1 MRDTDNSSAPVTVE
15 ALSHAVTQLV
25 DDVYQSLDA
34 IGIALTT
41 RWEDIS
47 RRRMPPPRTSDLAE
61 LRDTI
66 VAELDRRG
74 SLFNSAGVVMADGA
88 LADRARHLEWWQPGD
103 QRGPRRHIVDLNPR
117 SEYFY
122 DYTAMD
128 WFAIP
133 RDRGQRWVH
142 GPYLDY
148 TGADLYICTFAQPVK
163 TSSGTFLG
171 IAGADVPAAAIEESL
186 LPRFRASGRR
196 VVLINGEGR
205 VIMGTDP
212 EFTPGSKAS
221 RIRSS
226 TPAVPIATTPWSLL
240 ELGSIEAG

>member
-1 MRDTDNSSAPVTVE
+1 MRDTDNSSTPVTVE
-15 ALSHAVTQLV
+15 SLSRVVTRLA
-25 DDVYQSLDA
+25 DDVYESLDA
-34 IGIALTT
+34 IGSALTA
-41 RWEDIS
+41 RWEAMVQ
-47 RRRMPPPRTSDLAE
+47 RRSIPPGSTDLAE

-74 SLFNSAGVVMADGA
+74 SLFNSAGVVMADGV
-88 LADRARHLEWWQPGD
+88 LADRPRHLEWWQPDTG
-103 QRGPRRHIVDLNPR
+103 RGPQRHIVDLNPR

-122 DYTAMD
+122 DYTVMD

-133 RDRGQRWVH
+133 RDQGKRWVH

-148 TGADLYICTFAQPVK
+148 TGADLYICTFAQPVN

-212 EFTPGSKAS
+212 EFTPGSKTS
-221 RIRSS
+221 RLRSF
-226 TPAVPIATTPWSLL
+226 TPTVPIAATPWSLL
-240 ELGSIEAG
+240 ELG